1 MILIFIGIVL
11 LLAFFIA
18 PVIIVVM
25 NRKRLREMDEVV
37 KNYHEGEYFNDEI
50 KKQKYYYAKKKLIY
64 LKSKILSVDKQSFAI
79 AQDILESL

>member
-18 PVIIVVM
+18 PVLIVM

-37 KNYHEGEYFNDEI
+37 KNYHEGEYLNDEI

-64 LKSKILSVDKQSFAI
+64 LKSKILRVDRQSFSV